1 MTALAGELRPPRRG
15 AIGEFLASVTTMMVK
30 ELRSRFR
37 GRRAFVVLTLY
48 LAVLALIAYGA
59 YSVVAPT
66 AREQAQFGGGFIGGG
81 NPNASATVG
90 QAIFTL
96 LSIIQLLLVCFIA
109 PALTAG
115 AISLE
120 REKQTLDL
128 LVATPMRPGAIVI
141 GKLLSA
147 LAFVVL
153 MILAGIPVSALVLM
167 YGGAS
172 VDDILRQQVV
182 LFASAIGFGVIG
194 LFFSALIKRTQTAI
208 VLTYCTVLALTI
220 GTLLIWRFW
229 TAVATANP
237 DNQFGAMRTAPDE
250 LLYVNP
256 AVAMIEIVAN
266 TEVTFGDF
274 SQVLSFLLGSAGS
287 DVVCQGDACF
297 PVPQVQVDEPAVKLN
312 IQPAI
317 GRDEGV
323 EIRSGQIVDLRAAGM
338 RRLLAQPGADAAVA
352 VTNVQTLSN
361 HFWPRFT
368 LTFGA
373 MSVLLTLASM
383 RLVVPAGLR
392 RGFRRRRSAPTA
404 TQPAMAGDG
413 EPVIKET
420 QP

>member
-1 MTALAGELRPPRRG
+1 MTALAGELRPARRA
-15 AIGEFLASVTTMMVK
+15 AIGEFVASVSTMMVK

-37 GRRAFVVLTLY
+37 GRRAFLVLTLY

-66 AREQAQFGGGFIGGG
+66 AREQAQFGGVFAGGG

-96 LSIIQLLLVCFIA
+96 LSIMQLLLVCFIA

-120 REKQTLDL
+120 REKQTLDM
-128 LVATPMRPGAIVI
+128 LVATPMRPGAIVV

-182 LFASAIGFGVIG
+182 LFAAAIGFGVIG

-229 TAVATANP
+229 TAVATNDP
-237 DNQFGAMRTAPDE
+237 DNQFGAIRTAPDE
-250 LLYVNP
+250 LLYANP
-256 AVAMIEIVAN
+256 AVAMIEVVAN
-266 TEVTFGDF
+266 TEVSFGDF
-274 SQVLSFLLGSAGS
+274 SEIMSYLLGGVATQTT
-287 DVVCQGDACF
+287 CQADACF
-297 PVPQVQVDEPAVKLN
+297 PVPPVQFDKGGADGAVVPLIQDLTTESGPIRRDRVGIPGFGPGAEPA
-312 IQPAI
+312 IAT
-317 GRDEGV
+317 GV
-323 EIRSGQIVDLRAAGM
+323 QL
-338 RRLLAQPGADAAVA
+338 
-352 VTNVQTLSN
+352 LSN
-361 HFWPRFT
+361 HFWPRFA
-368 LTFGA
+368 LTFGGI
-373 MSVLLTLASM
+373 SVLLTLASM

-392 RGFRRRRSAPTA
+392 FGFRRRRSAAPTSP
-404 TQPAMAGDG
+404 QEIAGDS
-413 EPVIKET
+413 EPSTEET
-420 QP
+420 QA